1 MEYNLFEF
9 LSGIADPRRS
19 QGQRYSLDSV
29 LAIVIMAIMSGETG
43 LRGFARF
50 AASNKTELI
59 ETFNFKHG
67 VPTFGTF
74 RSILL
79 GINSIELA
87 QKFKI
92 WMSQY
97 NFLDKSFSLD
107 GKVLRSTVTHPNDS
121 MHDFVNVVSVFGHQT
136 GLVHAFD
143 ASHIKD
149 KREAEAVRDL
159 LNTLGINI
167 KNSGAT
173 FTMDAAHSQK
183 KHLLSSVP

>member
-1 MEYNLFEF
+1 MQYNLFEF
-9 LSGIADPRRS
+9 LGDIHDSRRS
-19 QGQRYSLDSV
+19 QGQRFALTSV
-29 LAIVIMAIMSGETG
+29 LSIVIMAILSGEIG
-43 LRGFARF
+43 LRGFERF
-50 AASNKTELI
+50 AASNKRELI
-59 ETFNFKHG
+59 DAFHFKHG

-79 GINSIELA
+79 GINTVELA
-87 QKFKI
+87 KKFKI

-97 NFLDKSFSLD
+97 NFLDQSFSLD

-136 GLVHAFD
+136 GLVHTFN

-149 KREAEAVRDL
+149 MREAQAVRQL
-159 LNTLGINI
+159 IKTLGITE
-167 KNSGAT
+167 AT

-183 KHLLSSVP
+183 KRLPSSVL